1 MPTEVDGSAVSL
13 FLKRPGAILKGGE
26 VQEIVASNHN
36 STSCIGMGGSDSWG
50 INNVR
55 VMSHGVESF
64 PAKPCVACSSRADIL

>member
-50 INNVR
+50 INNAR
-55 VMSHGVESF
+55 VMSPWGRIF
-64 PAKPCVACSSRADIL
+64 PCQTVRRMQLQG